1 MQERSQSR
9 GRGIV
14 SEAAN
19 RLAELLSQVP
29 FLELGSILGE
39 HETGIDCDLL
49 VSVRKREQQSR
60 LAVEVRS
67 NAQLRDARLAA
78 DRLRQVCAEQ
88 PGLYPVFCSQYL
100 NPSIRSFCRQSGLS
114 FFDFAGNCRLIFDDV
129 FIQNESPAVR
139 PLEKKRLRSLFAP
152 RAARVLR
159 RLFSEPH
166 RTWKV
171 MALAE
176 EAGVSPATVSLLKD
190 KLIGEEYAR
199 DQSDGFVL
207 QRPARLLQ
215 DWASQY
221 RYKQNKIL
229 EFYARATKPDYDVPD
244 ELENRFTEYCRQNNI
259 DYAFTLF
266 SGARRAAPFVRG
278 LVQGGMVQSQ
288 VYVTESD
295 TASRVAEA
303 LQMKQVDSGGNFL
316 MLVPDDADTL
326 FGKQEINGAW
336 VVSDIQLYLDL
347 ASHPTRGEENAEY
360 LLEQRLQPR
369 W

>member
-1 MQERSQSR
+1 MHQQSHPRERS
-9 GRGIV
+9 IV
-14 SEAAN
+14 SEAASQ
-19 RLAELLSQVP
+19 LTELLSQVP
-29 FLELGSILGE
+29 FLELTSILTE
-39 HETGIDCDLL
+39 SETGTACDLL
-49 VSVRKREQQSR
+49 ASLNKRGQQSR
-60 LAVEVRS
+60 LAIEVRS
-67 NAQLRDARLAA
+67 NAQLRDARLAV
-78 DRLRQVCAEQ
+78 DRLQQICAE
-88 PGLYPVFCSQYL
+88 PDLYPVFCSQYL
-100 NPSIRSFCRQSGLS
+100 NPSIRTFCRQSGLS
-114 FFDFAGNCRLIFDDV
+114 FFDFAGNCRLVFDDV
-129 FIQNESPAVR
+129 FIQNESPAAG

-166 RTWKV
+166 RIWKV
-171 MALAE
+171 MTLAE

-190 KLIGEEYAR
+190 KLIGDEYGREQA
-199 DQSDGFVL
+199 DGFVL

-221 RYKQNKIL
+221 RYKQNTIL

-244 ELENRFTEYCRQNNI
+244 ELENRFTEYCRQNGI

-266 SGARRAAPFVRG
+266 SGARRVAPFVRG

-288 VYVTESD
+288 AYVTENSM
-295 TASRVAEA
+295 ASLAAEA

-316 MLVPDDADTL
+316 MLVPDDPDTL
-326 FGKQEINGAW
+326 FGRQEINGAW

>member
-1 MQERSQSR
+1 MHQRSQPKERS
-9 GRGIV
+9 IV
-14 SEAAN
+14 SEAAS

-29 FLELGSILGE
+29 FLELGEAQTS
-39 HETGIDCDLL
+39 TACDLL
-49 VSVRKREQQSR
+49 VSLHKRGQRSR
-60 LAVEVRS
+60 LAIEVRS
-67 NAQLRDARLAA
+67 NVQLRDARLAA
-78 DRLRQVCAEQ
+78 DRLQQICAEHSD
-88 PGLYPVFCSQYL
+88 LYPVFCSQYL
-100 NPSIRSFCRQSGLS
+100 NPSIRSFCRQRGMS
-114 FFDFAGNCRLIFDDV
+114 FFDFAGNCRLVFDDV
-129 FIQNESPAVR
+129 FIQNESPGAG

-152 RAARVLR
+152 MAARVLR

-171 MALAE
+171 MSLAE

-190 KLIGEEYAR
+190 RLIGDEYAR
-199 DQSDGFVL
+199 EQADGFVL

-215 DWASQY
+215 DWSSQY
-221 RYKQNKIL
+221 RYKQNKVL
-229 EFYARATKPDYDVPD
+229 EFYVRATKPESDIPD
-244 ELENRFTEYCRQNNI
+244 ALETRFSQYCRQQNI

-266 SGARRAAPFVRG
+266 SGARRVAPFVRG

-288 VYVTESD
+288 AYVTESE
-295 TASRVAEA
+295 TALLAAEA

-316 MLVPDDADTL
+316 MLIPDDADTL

-360 LLEQRLQPR
+360 LLEQRLQPK